1 MFNYPFFKKFS
12 LILLFCLTFFFCK
25 DIETEKKIDPNL
37 KLRIK
42 NLNETSQLDQNVSV
56 VFKVNEKITDLHLQ
70 VLRNNKVKI
79 IANIGHIYTASLP
92 ARKIY
97 GLAKMKFVDYI
108 QSSRKYKATPEDS
121 TRAIQ
126 KM

>member
-1 MFNYPFFKKFS
+1 MFNYPFFKKIS
-12 LILLFCLTFFFCK
+12 LILLFCSTFLFCK

-42 NLNETSQLDQNVSV
+42 NLNETSQLDQKLSV
-56 VFKVNEKITDLHLQ
+56 VFKVNEDFTDLHRRL
-70 VLRNNKVKI
+70 LRKNEIKI

-97 GLAKMKFVDYI
+97 DLAKMKFVDYI
-108 QSSRKYKATPEDS
+108 QSSREYKANPEDS

>member
-1 MFNYPFFKKFS
+1 MFNYHFFKKIS
-12 LILLFCLTFFFCK
+12 LILLFCSTFFFCK

-42 NLNETSQLDQNVSV
+42 NLNETSQLDQKLSV
-56 VFKVNEKITDLHLQ
+56 VFKVNEDITDLHRQL
-70 VLRNNKVKI
+70 LRKNEVKI

-97 GLAKMKFVDYI
+97 DLAKMKFVDYI
-108 QSSRKYKATPEDS
+108 QSSREYKANPEDS

>member
-1 MFNYPFFKKFS
+1 MLSNLFLKKFF
-12 LILLFCLTFFFCK
+12 ILFFVCPTFFFCK

-42 NLNETSQLDQNVSV
+42 NLNETSQLDQKLSV
-56 VFKVNEKITDLHLQ
+56 VFKVNEEVTDLHRQL
-70 VLRNNKVKI
+70 LRKNEIKI
-79 IANIGHIYTASLP
+79 IANIGPIYTASLP

-97 GLAKMKFVDYI
+97 DLAKMKFVDHI
-108 QSSRKYKATPEDS
+108 QSSREYKANPEDS
-121 TRAIQ
+121 TGAIQ